1 MNITEREQIFKKFQ
15 FAKHTVQL
23 VDAMLMEVQAG
34 QVGQKKTDGL
44 HYKMDFSYHLE
55 EKDERSA
62 FGFMSACLQG
72 CDIDTD
78 EPKCEFNVV
87 YRGEF
92 VTLEP
97 IAREE
102 FNDLL
107 DFLVV
112 PQLMPYVRSA
122 ICNISGW
129 MTILP
134 VNIPTM
140 DIIES
145 LYQSEE
151 GE

>member
-1 MNITEREQIFKKFQ
+1 MNMTEREQIFKKFQ
-15 FAKHTVQL
+15 FAKHTIQL

-34 QVGQKKTDGL
+34 QVEPKKVMKL
-44 HYKMDFSYHLE
+44 HYQMEFSYHHE
-55 EKDERSA
+55 EKDDRTA
-62 FGFMSACLQG
+62 YGFMRARLQG
-72 CDIDTD
+72 CDIETD

-92 VTLEP
+92 VSLEP
-97 IAREE
+97 IAQEE
-102 FNDLL
+102 FNDML
-107 DFLVV
+107 DLLVV

-151 GE
+151 GN